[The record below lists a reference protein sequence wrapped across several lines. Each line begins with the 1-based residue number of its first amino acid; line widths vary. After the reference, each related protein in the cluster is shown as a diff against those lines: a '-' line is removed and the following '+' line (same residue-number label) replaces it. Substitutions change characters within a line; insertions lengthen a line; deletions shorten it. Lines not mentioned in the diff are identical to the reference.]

1 MNKAKDTKS
10 SINILVRV
18 AKFILPFKKLLF
30 LQIFLNT
37 IFSFFSTLSVTL
49 ILPILE
55 LIFGSNNNRTIV
67 NTGNPLKDLSN
78 NFFQFIFSLVY
89 SDKGTI
95 DTLFNISI
103 LIITVFTFKNIFK
116 YLGAVVSTR
125 LEEGVIK
132 SIRDN
137 IFTRLVNL
145 SLDYFT
151 AARQGNLI
159 SIITNDVATL
169 NSTTLNSFTTVIRE
183 FIQVLLFLFLLLSIS
198 PLLTFAA
205 FSTSI
210 ISIFLIRLAVKFLRR
225 YAERMQIA
233 MADYTSTMNETIGG
247 IRVVKAFNNENS
259 SIDKFKKDTNKYVIS
274 AIKHKKIIEIIPSI
288 NELFAIIA
296 LCVVLF
302 IGGSQ
307 VLNNE
312 LQPEKLML
320 FLFSLF
326 SIMSPIS
333 TIFNSLSKFQHG
345 IVAAERIFSI
355 IDKEPSVKSGSK
367 KINSFNNKITIENLD
382 FAYKDDLVLNNINI
396 EIPKGK
402 KIALVG
408 ASGSGKSTLLDLII
422 RFFEPTRGT
431 IYLDGIDIKEFDIN
445 SYRNLF
451 GIVSQESILFN
462 DTIANNISFG
472 INASKE
478 EIINASKQA
487 NAYKFIANLP
497 NGFDTKIG
505 DRGVTLSG
513 GERQRIAIARA
524 ILRNPDILLFDE
536 ATSALDSENEKIVQ
550 LAIEQNLKDKTAI
563 IVAHRLATIIDCDEI
578 FVFDNGKIVEKGTH
592 TELLKTDGIYAKLY
606 NIQYGKA

>member
-55 LIFGSNNNRTIV
+55 LIFGSKNTKTII

-247 IRVVKAFNNENS
+247 IKVVKAFNNENN
-259 SIDKFKKDTNKYVIS
+259 SIDKFKKDTNRYVIS

-422 RFFEPTRGT
+422 RFFEPTHGT

-497 NGFDTKIG
+497 NGFESKIG
-505 DRGVTLSG
+505 DRGITLSG

-524 ILRNPDILLFDE
+524 ILRNPEILLFDE

-550 LAIEQNLKDKTAI
+550 SAIEQNLKDKTAI

-578 FVFDNGKIVEKGTH
+578 LVFDKGRIVENGTH
-592 TELLKTDGIYAKLY
+592 SELLKTNGIYAKLY

>member
-10 SINILVRV
+10 SISILVRV

-67 NTGNPLKDLSN
+67 NTGNPFKDLSN
-78 NFFQFIFSLVY
+78 NFFQFIFSLVN

-183 FIQVLLFLFLLLSIS
+183 FIQVILFLFLLLSIS

-210 ISIFLIRLAVKFLRR
+210 ISIFLIRVAVKFLRR

-355 IDKEPSVKSGSK
+355 IDKEPTVKSGSRK
-367 KINSFNNKITIENLD
+367 VNSFNNKITIENLD

-402 KIALVG
+402 KIAFVG

-431 IYLDGIDIKEFDIN
+431 IYLDGVDIKEFDIN

-472 INASKE
+472 INASME
-478 EIINASKQA
+478 DIIKASKQA
-487 NAYKFIANLP
+487 NSYNFIANLP

-550 LAIEQNLKDKTAI
+550 SAIEHNLKDKTAI

-592 TELLKTDGIYAKLY
+592 TELLKTNGIYAKLY
-606 NIQYGKA
+606 NIQYSKA

>member
-210 ISIFLIRLAVKFLRR
+210 ISIFLIRLTVKFLRR

-550 LAIEQNLKDKTAI
+550 SAIEQNLKDKTAI

>member
-1 MNKAKDTKS
+1 MNKAKNSRS
-10 SINILVRV
+10 SISILIRV

-55 LIFGSNNNRTIV
+55 LIFGSNNTKTII

-183 FIQVLLFLFLLLSIS
+183 FIQVILFLFLLLSIS

-210 ISIFLIRLAVKFLRR
+210 ISIFLIRVAVKFLRR

-247 IRVVKAFNNENS
+247 IRVVKAFNNENN
-259 SIDKFKKDTNKYVIS
+259 SIDKFKKDTNRYVIS

-355 IDKEPSVKSGSK
+355 IDKEPTVKSGNRKVS
-367 KINSFNNKITIENLD
+367 SFNDKITIENLD

-431 IYLDGIDIKEFDIN
+431 IYLDGVDIKEFDIN

-472 INASKE
+472 LNASTE
-478 EIINASKQA
+478 EIIKASKQA
-487 NAYKFIANLP
+487 NAFNFIVNLP

-524 ILRNPDILLFDE
+524 ILRNPEILLFDE

-550 LAIEQNLKDKTAI
+550 SAIEQNLKDKTAI

-578 FVFDNGKIVEKGTH
+578 LVFDKGKIVEKGTH
-592 TELLKTDGIYAKLY
+592 SELLKINGIYAKLY
-606 NIQYGKA
+606 NIQYAKA

>member
-1 MNKAKDTKS
+1 MNKAKNSKS
-10 SINILVRV
+10 SISILIRV

-55 LIFGSNNNRTIV
+55 LIFGSNNTKTII

-183 FIQVLLFLFLLLSIS
+183 LIQVILFLFLLLSIS

-210 ISIFLIRLAVKFLRR
+210 ISIFLIRVAVKFLRR

-247 IRVVKAFNNENS
+247 IRVVKAFNNENN
-259 SIDKFKKDTNKYVIS
+259 SIDKFKKDTNRYVIS

-307 VLNNE
+307 VLNNQ

-355 IDKEPSVKSGSK
+355 IDKEPTVKSGNRKVS
-367 KINSFNNKITIENLD
+367 SFNDKITIENLD

-431 IYLDGIDIKEFDIN
+431 IYLDGVDIKEFDIN

-472 INASKE
+472 LNASTE
-478 EIINASKQA
+478 EIIKASKQA
-487 NAYKFIANLP
+487 NAFNFIVNLP

-524 ILRNPDILLFDE
+524 ILRNPEILLFDE

-550 LAIEQNLKDKTAI
+550 SAIEQNLKDKTAI

-578 FVFDNGKIVEKGTH
+578 LVFDKGKIVEKGTH
-592 TELLKTDGIYAKLY
+592 SELLKINGIYAKLY
-606 NIQYGKA
+606 NIQYAKA